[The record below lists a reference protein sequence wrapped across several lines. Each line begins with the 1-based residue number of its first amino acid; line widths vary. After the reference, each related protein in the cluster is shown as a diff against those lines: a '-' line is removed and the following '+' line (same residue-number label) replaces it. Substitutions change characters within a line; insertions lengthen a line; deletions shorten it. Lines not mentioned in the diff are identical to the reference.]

1 MSRVLVLNCGSSS
14 VKWRRYDGDRALD
27 HGTVE
32 RIGEPGG
39 GPADHAEA
47 VRQILDGLDL
57 TGLTAVG
64 HRVVHG
70 GRTFSAPVLVDDAVL
85 AAIKNLVPL
94 APLHNPA
101 NLAGIEVARAALPD
115 VPQVA
120 VFDTA
125 FHHTLPEA
133 AATYAID
140 RETAE
145 RYDIRRYGFHGTSH
159 AYVSRRTAELLGRPY
174 EQVNTITL
182 HLGNGAS
189 ACAVANG
196 RSVATSMGMSPLQ
209 GLVMGT
215 RSGDVD
221 PTVIFHLRREG
232 GLSVDDIDDL
242 LNHRSGLLGLTGA
255 NDMREVLERRAAGDR
270 AAALAFD
277 VYCRRITELR
287 RGVLRAARSGRRDHL
302 HRRGRRA
309 RRAGAGRRAG
319 RPGPARHHRGRRPQR
334 RRGRPVDLARRR
346 RGRAS
351 ASSAPTRSGKSP
363 GRPGTWSGR
372 PDATEARTP
381 GRPEGARESVEHV
394 QCGRQPGDSIGE
406 TPARRLDQ
414 PVASQVT
421 SATSTTTT
429 TAAPMMSGRRDGAS
443 VGAATSGVWLK
454 ARNASVLPLGS
465 V

>member
-14 VKWRRYDGDRALD
+14 VKWRRYDGEQVLD

-32 RIGEPGG
+32 RVGEPGG
-39 GPADHAEA
+39 GPADHASA

-70 GRTFSAPVLVDDAVL
+70 GRKFSAPVLVDDAVL
-85 AAIKNLVPL
+85 AAIKDLVPL

-140 RETAE
+140 REVAE
-145 RYDIRRYGFHGTSH
+145 RYGIRRYGFHGTSH

-174 EQVNTITL
+174 EQLNTITL

-215 RSGDVD
+215 RSGDLD

-232 GLSVDDIDDL
+232 GLSVDEIDDL
-242 LNHRSGLLGLTGA
+242 LNHRSGLLGLTGV
-255 NDMREVLERRAAGDR
+255 NDMREVLQRRAAGDR
-270 AAALAFD
+270 AAELAFD
-277 VYCRRITELR
+277 VYCRRITGYVGAYYALLGHVDAITFTA
-287 RGVLRAARSGRRDHL
+287 GVGEHAAPVRAAAL
-302 HRRGRRA
+302 
-309 RRAGAGRRAG
+309 AGLDRLGIA
-319 RPGPARHHRGRRPQR
+319 
-334 RRGRPVDLARRR
+334 VDDVRNGGEGDRVI
-346 RGRAS
+346 
-351 ASSAPTRSGKSP
+351 SP
-363 GRPGTWSGR
+363 
-372 PDATEARTP
+372 
-381 GRPEGARESVEHV
+381 
-394 QCGRQPGDSIGE
+394 
-406 TPARRLDQ
+406 
-414 PVASQVT
+414 
-421 SATSTTTT
+421 
-429 TAAPMMSGRRDGAS
+429 DGAEVS
-443 VGAATSGVWLK
+443 VCVIRTDEEREI
-454 ARNASVLPLGS
+454 ARQTRDVVARG
-465 V
+465 